1 VDLTFDLMADLGA
14 SDEQLDFPI
23 LYAVAREGRAF
34 KDMDAPRDDMEE
46 LFETVLEEIPAP
58 GTDLGRPFQMLV
70 TNLDYSDYLGRIV
83 IGRVQR
89 GEVRKG
95 EFVNLVHK
103 NGTMTKTRVV
113 QPFTHLG
120 LQRIEADTVGAGD
133 IVALS
138 GIEDAQIGETVADLA
153 DPEALPII
161 TVDEPTV
168 SMTFGP
174 NTSPFAGK
182 EGRYVTSRHLRD
194 RLMREVQTNVSLRVE
209 ELSPEEFE
217 VSGRG
222 ELHLSILL
230 ETMRRE
236 GYEVQVGS
244 PRVIVREIE
253 GKKHEP
259 FEHLVLDV
267 PERFSST
274 IIGTLSGRKGQL
286 VDVEPQ
292 GSRTRIEFKI
302 PARALFGF
310 RTQFLSMTQGEG
322 IMSHV
327 FDGYAPWAGDLKT
340 RTNGSMVRSEGRHRL
355 RLLHLEA
362 PGARRLLYPARHRR
376 LRRHGRRLLQ
386 PRERPQRQRLQEQE
400 AHQRPLR
407 RRRRRPQP
415 TRRPQDD
422 PRDALEYIGEDEL
435 VEITPESIRLRK
447 KDPRTRHAQAVGL
460 ARRTG
465 SPSGWALWPPVGVLV
480 ADDPVMVRVVSAGPL
495 VLNRQSAWQR
505 PWSAPHG
512 RVYRRSQSHPG
523 RGPARH
529 GGGLAAG
536 EAGARA
542 GVRGV
547 GLRHPRGGEK
557 GSGLPRLGGAPP
569 SDSDDDEYRIVF
581 RFDHASNLHAWENSE
596 ERRRWL
602 RKSRPMLHEE
612 EKVHVLTGL
621 ETWFTLPSKAGEPA
635 PPRYKMA
642 AVTWLAVFPV
652 VMVIFSIF
660 GQWLNLLPT
669 LLRTLVF
676 TLVMV
681 TLMTYV
687 IMPRMTR
694 LFSFWLY
701 PDRD

>member
-1 VDLTFDLMADLGA
+1 VDYRNIAIISHVDHGKTTLVDALLRQTLELGHGQEIAERAMDSNVLEKERGITILAKNTAVEYGGVKINIVDTPGHTDFGGEVERVLGMVDGCLLLVDAAEGPMPQTRFVLRKAIELGLKPIVVINKIDRQDARPEEVVDLTFDLMADLGA

-58 GTDLGRPFQMLV
+58 GTDLEAPFQMLV

-182 EGRYVTSRHLRD
+182 EGRYVTSRHLRN

-253 GKKHEP
+253 GRKHEP

-340 RTNGSMVRSEGRHRL
+340 RTNGSMAASEAGTAYAYSIWKLQERGVFFIQPATDVYVGMVVGSYSRENDLNVNVCKNKKLTNVRSSGADDALNLTPVRKL
-355 RLLHLEA
+355 TLE
-362 PGARRLLYPARHRR
+362 
-376 LRRHGRRLLQ
+376 
-386 PRERPQRQRLQEQE
+386 
-400 AHQRPLR
+400 
-407 RRRRRPQP
+407 
-415 TRRPQDD
+415 
-422 PRDALEYIGEDEL
+422 DALEYIGEDEL

-447 KDPRTRHAQAVGL
+447 K
-460 ARRTG
+460 
-465 SPSGWALWPPVGVLV
+465 VLE
-480 ADDPVMVRVVSAGPL
+480 
-495 VLNRQSAWQR
+495 
-505 PWSAPHG
+505 
-512 RVYRRSQSHPG
+512 PG
-523 RGPARH
+523 M
-529 GGGLAAG
+529 
-536 EAGARA
+536 
-542 GVRGV
+542 
-547 GLRHPRGGEK
+547 
-557 GSGLPRLGGAPP
+557 
-569 SDSDDDEYRIVF
+569 
-581 RFDHASNLHAWENSE
+581 
-596 ERRRWL
+596 
-602 RKSRPMLHEE
+602 RK
-612 EKVHVLTGL
+612 
-621 ETWFTLPSKAGEPA
+621 
-635 PPRYKMA
+635 
-642 AVTWLAVFPV
+642 
-652 VMVIFSIF
+652 
-660 GQWLNLLPT
+660 
-669 LLRTLVF
+669 
-676 TLVMV
+676 
-681 TLMTYV
+681 
-687 IMPRMTR
+687 
-694 LFSFWLY
+694 
-701 PDRD
+701 